1 MTHQDLEQRLAAMV
15 GFQCALLALRGVPAE
30 ASEEMLWQALLA
42 ALVEQ
47 YGFRRVWYG
56 RWAGGRVRPSACMPA
71 SGLGLP
77 VLPTEISESSP
88 ILSGADLILPVSVES
103 RVEGTLFFYAE
114 DDISSDRREQ
124 LGILASEA
132 ATMIAE
138 RRFRRRNEEALRQ
151 AKWQAESANRAKSLL
166 LANMSHEIRTPM
178 NGIIGMTELALEAS
192 LDPAQRDYLEIVKTS
207 AGALLR
213 ILDDILTFSEM
224 ETGKL
229 ELVSAD
235 FELAK
240 CVAEVLRVLGFAAQ
254 QKELELVCEIDPE
267 VPAWLN
273 GDGARLR
280 QILMKVVGNAIKFT
294 RSGKVFVFVG
304 LEGGGGPRLHI
315 VVADTGPGIPAEK
328 QTLIFLPFEQ
338 GDGSAARRHGGTGLG
353 LAIAS
358 KLVELMGGRI
368 WVDSPWMEP
377 GSLTWVEGSAFHFTA
392 GFSPSKS
399 GETEAIGEAAC
410 CPWPAGTA
418 VSPGAESPQAQ
429 PTRAAG

>member
-15 GFQCALLALRGVPAE
+15 AFQCTLLALRGVPAE
-30 ASEEMLWQALLA
+30 ASEEMLWQTLLA

-71 SGLGLP
+71 RGLGLED
-77 VLPTEISESSP
+77 LPMEISESSP

-114 DDISSDRREQ
+114 DGVSSDRREQ

-132 ATMIAE
+132 AAMIAE

-166 LANMSHEIRTPM
+166 LSNMSHEIRTPM
-178 NGIIGMTELALEAS
+178 NGIIGMTELAMEAPLNPS
-192 LDPAQRDYLEIVKTS
+192 QRDYLEIVRSS
-207 AGALLR
+207 AASLLR

-224 ETGKL
+224 ETGRL
-229 ELVSAD
+229 ELVTTD
-235 FELAK
+235 FELSK
-240 CVAEVLRVLGFAAQ
+240 CVSEVLSVMGFAAQ
-254 QKELELVCEIDPE
+254 QKGLELVCEIDPE

-294 RSGKVFVFVG
+294 EIGKVFVFVG
-304 LEGGGGPRLHI
+304 LENGSGSRLH
-315 VVADTGPGIPAEK
+315 VAVADTGPGIPSAK
-328 QTLIFLPFEQ
+328 QDLIFLPFEQ
-338 GDGSAARRHGGTGLG
+338 CDGSAARRHGGTGLG

-377 GSLTWVEGSAFHFTA
+377 GS
-392 GFSPSKS
+392 
-399 GETEAIGEAAC
+399 
-410 CPWPAGTA
+410 
-418 VSPGAESPQAQ
+418 
-429 PTRAAG
+429 

>member
-1 MTHQDLEQRLAAMV
+1 
-15 GFQCALLALRGVPAE
+15 
-30 ASEEMLWQALLA
+30 MLWQTLLA

-56 RWAGGRVRPSACMPA
+56 RWAGGRVRPSACMP
-71 SGLGLP
+71 SRGLGLE
-77 VLPTEISESSP
+77 VLPAEISESSP
-88 ILSGADLILPVSVES
+88 FLSGADLILPVSVES

-114 DDISSDRREQ
+114 DGISSDRREQ

-132 ATMIAE
+132 AAMIAE

-166 LANMSHEIRTPM
+166 LSNMSHEIRTPM
-178 NGIIGMTELALEAS
+178 NGIIGMTELAMEAP
-192 LDPAQRDYLEIVKTS
+192 LDPSQRDYLEIVKSS

-213 ILDDILTFSEM
+213 ILDDILTFCEM

-235 FELAK
+235 FELEK
-240 CVAEVLRVLGFAAQ
+240 CFAEVMNVLGFAAQ
-254 QKELELVCEIDPE
+254 QKGLELVCEIDPE

-294 RSGKVFVFVG
+294 SGGKVFVFVG
-304 LEGGGGPRLHI
+304 LENGSGTRLHI
-315 VVADTGPGIPAEK
+315 VVADTGPGIPSAK
-328 QTLIFLPFEQ
+328 QDLIFLPFEQ
-338 GDGSAARRHGGTGLG
+338 GDGTAARRHGGTGLG

-377 GSLTWVEGSAFHFTA
+377 GSLTWMEGSAFHFTA
-392 GFSPSKS
+392 GFRLSVTREVGPL
-399 GETEAIGEAAC
+399 TEDVAWPVAALD
-410 CPWPAGTA
+410 T
-418 VSPGAESPQAQ
+418 SIAESSQEQ
-429 PTRAAG
+429 PTRVTAG

>member
-1 MTHQDLEQRLAAMV
+1 
-15 GFQCALLALRGVPAE
+15 
-30 ASEEMLWQALLA
+30 
-42 ALVEQ
+42 
-47 YGFRRVWYG
+47 
-56 RWAGGRVRPSACMPA
+56 
-71 SGLGLP
+71 
-77 VLPTEISESSP
+77 
-88 ILSGADLILPVSVES
+88 
-103 RVEGTLFFYAE
+103 
-114 DDISSDRREQ
+114 
-124 LGILASEA
+124 
-132 ATMIAE
+132 
-138 RRFRRRNEEALRQ
+138 
-151 AKWQAESANRAKSLL
+151 
-166 LANMSHEIRTPM
+166 MSHEIRTPM

-192 LDPAQRDYLEIVKTS
+192 LDPAQRDYLEIVKSS

-240 CVAEVLRVLGFAAQ
+240 CIAEVLRVLGFAAQ
-254 QKELELVCEIDPE
+254 QKGLELVCEIDPE

-294 RSGKVFVFVG
+294 GSGKVFVFVG
-304 LEGGGGPRLHI
+304 LDGGSGPRLHV

-377 GSLTWVEGSAFHFTA
+377 GSLTWMEGSAFHFTA
-392 GFSPSKS
+392 GFNPSKS
-399 GETEAIGEAAC
+399 GETDAIGDAA
-410 CPWPAGTA
+410 CPWPTERA
-418 VSPGAESPQAQ
+418 VSPGAESPQEQ
-429 PTRAAG
+429 PTRVSAG

>member
-192 LDPAQRDYLEIVKTS
+192 LDPAQRDYLEIVKSS

-240 CVAEVLRVLGFAAQ
+240 CIAEVLRVLGFAAQ

>member
-1 MTHQDLEQRLAAMV
+1 
-15 GFQCALLALRGVPAE
+15 
-30 ASEEMLWQALLA
+30 
-42 ALVEQ
+42 
-47 YGFRRVWYG
+47 
-56 RWAGGRVRPSACMPA
+56 
-71 SGLGLP
+71 
-77 VLPTEISESSP
+77 
-88 ILSGADLILPVSVES
+88 LILPVSVES

-114 DDISSDRREQ
+114 EDGIGSDRREQ

-132 ATMIAE
+132 ATMIAD

-192 LDPAQRDYLEIVKTS
+192 LDPAQRDYLEIVKSS

-240 CVAEVLRVLGFAAQ
+240 CIAEVLRVLGFAAQ
-254 QKELELVCEIDPE
+254 QKGLELVCEIDPE

-294 RSGKVFVFVG
+294 GSGKVFVFVG
-304 LEGGGGPRLHI
+304 LDGGSGPRLHV

-377 GSLTWVEGSAFHFTA
+377 GSLTWMEGSAFHFTA
-392 GFSPSKS
+392 GFNPSKS
-399 GETEAIGEAAC
+399 GETDAIGDAA
-410 CPWPAGTA
+410 CPWPTERA
-418 VSPGAESPQAQ
+418 VSPGAESPQEQ
-429 PTRAAG
+429 PTRVSAG

>member
-1 MTHQDLEQRLAAMV
+1 MTHRDLEQRLAAMV
-15 GFQCALLALRGVPAE
+15 AFQCTLLALRGVPAE
-30 ASEEMLWQALLA
+30 ASEEMLWQTLLA

-71 SGLGLP
+71 RGLGLED
-77 VLPTEISESSP
+77 LPMEISESSP

-114 DDISSDRREQ
+114 DGVSSDRREQ

-132 ATMIAE
+132 AAMIAE

-166 LANMSHEIRTPM
+166 LSNMSHEIRTPM
-178 NGIIGMTELALEAS
+178 NGIIGMTELAMEAPLNPS
-192 LDPAQRDYLEIVKTS
+192 QRDYLEIVRSS
-207 AGALLR
+207 AGSLLR

-224 ETGKL
+224 ETGRL
-229 ELVSAD
+229 ELVSTN
-235 FELAK
+235 FELST
-240 CVAEVLRVLGFAAQ
+240 CVSEVLSVMGFAAQ
-254 QKELELVCEIDPE
+254 QKGLELVSEIDPE

-294 RSGKVFVFVG
+294 ETGKVFVFVG
-304 LEGGGGPRLHI
+304 LENGTGTRLH
-315 VVADTGPGIPAEK
+315 VAVADTGPGIPSAK
-328 QTLIFLPFEQ
+328 QDLIFLPFEQ

-377 GSLTWVEGSAFHFTA
+377 GSLTWMEGSAFHFTA
-392 GFSPSKS
+392 AFRPGVSCEIVPIR
-399 GETEAIGEAAC
+399 EDAL
-410 CPWPAGTA
+410 WPAAAAGSTRTG
-418 VSPGAESPQAQ
+418 SSQGQ
-429 PTRAAG
+429 PTRVIAG

>member
-1 MTHQDLEQRLAAMV
+1 MTHKDLEQRLAAMV
-15 GFQCALLALRGVPAE
+15 AFQCALLALRGVPAE

-42 ALVEQ
+42 ALVET

-77 VLPTEISESSP
+77 ELPAEIAEASP
-88 ILSGADLILPVSVES
+88 ILSDADLILPVSVES

-114 DDISSDRREQ
+114 DGVSSDRREQ

-132 ATMIAE
+132 AAMIAE

-178 NGIIGMTELALEAS
+178 NGIIGMTELAMEAP
-192 LDPAQRDYLEIVKTS
+192 LDPAQRDYLEIVRSS
-207 AGALLR
+207 ASSLLR

-240 CVAEVLRVLGFAAQ
+240 CISEVLSVLGFEAH
-254 QKELELVCEIDPE
+254 QKGLELVCEIDPE

-304 LEGGGGPRLHI
+304 LESGGGPRLHI

-358 KLVELMGGRI
+358 KLVELMGGRM

-377 GSLTWVEGSAFHFTA
+377 GSLTWMEGSAFHFTA

-399 GETEAIGEAAC
+399 GETEAISEDAC
-410 CPWPAGTA
+410 WPAITPD
-418 VSPGAESPQAQ
+418 SPRVESTQEQ
-429 PTRAAG
+429 PSRVAAR